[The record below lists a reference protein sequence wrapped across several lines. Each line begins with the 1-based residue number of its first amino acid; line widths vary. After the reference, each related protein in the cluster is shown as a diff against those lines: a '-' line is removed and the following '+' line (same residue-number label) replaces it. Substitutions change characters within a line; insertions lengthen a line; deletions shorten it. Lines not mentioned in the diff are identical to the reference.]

1 MTLLWILLS
10 GCSSKVS
17 WDDCAPEQD
26 RLSAATQIVGTKG
39 SDHFGQAIATGD
51 IDGDGVDDLAV
62 GSPNYDPTEDSNFN
76 AGMATVFLGDAL
88 SNSGTLQDVD
98 AALTIFGVDEMSGT
112 ASSLGFSDV
121 DDDGLADLWIGAHQ
135 GEVSGQDTGVVY
147 LFYGS
152 SLESKISGNT
162 LSIADADLTLIG
174 VGNYDYVGFS
184 MANAGDVDGDKK
196 DDWLIGAHQA
206 DAEAEDVGKTYLFY
220 AETLLGLSGEQ
231 SIEVADVTFVGETE
245 NDFSGYSVAG
255 NIDVDK
261 DGLSDII
268 IGAGNHDSNGNDA
281 GATYL
286 FLGASL
292 SSTSSGTVSLSSA
305 DLKMVGSAE
314 GDWSGRRVATMP
326 KADRDRRGD
335 MVISSSW
342 NDDVANNAGK
352 VSIVT
357 GAQAWDAINS
367 GASLFSL
374 SDAALTIAGS
384 EQESF
389 FGQVLSVGD
398 LDGDRYSDL
407 LIGSPLHDSGD
418 LADAGVVQ
426 LFFGKDWQDSLDGST
441 LSSESSGSTL
451 VGSIAYDALG
461 TGLTVG
467 DLDGAGIE
475 EVIIGSPYADDEE
488 LDGGGVSVFWG
499 CE

>member
-1 MTLLWILLS
+1 MTLFCLMLL
-10 GCSSKVS
+10 GCFSKVS
-17 WDDCAPEQD
+17 WEDCDPEQD
-26 RLSAATQIVGTKG
+26 RLSAETQVVGTKG
-39 SDHFGQAIATGD
+39 SDHFGQAMATGD
-51 IDGDGVDDLAV
+51 IDGDGVDDLVV

-76 AGMATVFLGDAL
+76 AGMATVFFGGSL
-88 SNSGTLQDVD
+88 SNGGSLQDVD
-98 AALTIFGVDEMSGT
+98 AVLTIYGVDEMSGV

-147 LFYGS
+147 LFYGA
-152 SLESKISGNT
+152 SLETALSGNA
-162 LSIADADLTLIG
+162 LSVTDADLTLVG
-174 VGNYDYVGFS
+174 VENYDYAGFS
-184 MANAGDVDGDKK
+184 MANVGDVDGDKRE
-196 DDWLIGAHQA
+196 DWLIGAHQA
-206 DAEAEDVGKTYLFY
+206 DADAEDVGKTYLFY
-220 AETLLGLSGEQ
+220 AQTIQTLSGEQ
-231 SIEVADVTFVGETE
+231 SMTEADVTFVGEAG

-255 NIDVDK
+255 DIDIDK
-261 DGLSDII
+261 DGLSDIL

-286 FLGASL
+286 FLGASMP
-292 SSTSSGTVSLSSA
+292 SGTVSLSSA

-326 KADRDRRGD
+326 SADRDRRGD
-335 MVISSSW
+335 VVISSSW

-357 GAQAWDAINS
+357 GSQAWGAINS
-367 GASLFSL
+367 GESLFSL
-374 SDAALTIAGS
+374 SDAALTIAGA
-384 EQESF
+384 EQEAF

-407 LIGSPLHDSGD
+407 LIGSPLHDAGS

-451 VGSIAYDALG
+451 VGSVAYDALG

-467 DLDGAGIE
+467 DLDGAGVD
-475 EVIIGSPYADDEE
+475 EVIVGSPYADDEE
-488 LDGGGVSVFWG
+488 LDGGSVSIFWG